1 MSTIDEQEISILDL
15 PTEDPAATRREAAFN
30 NSYIWEG
37 KAFEG
42 LTSARKDLWSSLCH
56 KAGFPPLSQCFD
68 EISLF
73 APLAK
78 AMLFVLVTPK
88 AKLKFLR
95 AQGMDKMLDAFD
107 EWCDVAVPIHLEPD
121 VISLGIKLLNDSTAN
136 QTEVVPSEGGSVG
149 KH

>member
-1 MSTIDEQEISILDL
+1 MSTLAERDISILDL

-30 NSYIWEG
+30 SSYIWEG
-37 KAFEG
+37 KPFEG

-88 AKLKFLR
+88 ERLKLLR

-121 VISLGIKLLNDSTAN
+121 AISLGIKLLNDSTAS
-136 QTEVVPSEGGSVG
+136 QTEVVPLEGSSVG

>member
-1 MSTIDEQEISILDL
+1 MSQLEEKEISILDL
-15 PTEDPAATRREAAFN
+15 PTEDLAAARREAAFS

-37 KAFEG
+37 KPFEG

-78 AMLFVLVTPK
+78 AMLFVLITPK
-88 AKLKFLR
+88 SKLKLLR

-107 EWCDVAVPIHLEPD
+107 DWCDVAVPIHLEPD
-121 VISLGIKLLNDSTAN
+121 VISLGIKLLNDSTAS
-136 QTEVVPSEGGSVG
+136 QTEVVPSEGSSVG
-149 KH
+149 KP